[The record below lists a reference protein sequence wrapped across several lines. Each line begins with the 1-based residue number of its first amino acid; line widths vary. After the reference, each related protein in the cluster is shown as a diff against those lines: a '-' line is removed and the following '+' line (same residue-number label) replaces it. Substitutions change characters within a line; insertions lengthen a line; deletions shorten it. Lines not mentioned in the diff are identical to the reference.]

1 MTRSAED
8 TIVAI
13 STPPGRGGLGV
24 VRLSGPRAIETATL
38 LIKLPNLPLETQHAT
53 LGAFLEADSGRVL
66 DQVVVTCFRAPH
78 SYTAEDVVEISCHG
92 APVILRYLEE
102 RCLAQGARAAEP
114 GEFTL
119 RAFLNGRID
128 LTQAEAVRDLID
140 SQTLY
145 QARVA
150 AQQLEGSVSTRLKPH
165 KQVLLDLIARLEA
178 GIDFAED
185 DVAVIE
191 WQEILTGL
199 DRIRHD
205 LERVVE
211 GYEYGRI
218 VREGLTLAIVGRPNV
233 GKSSLFNRLLNEERA
248 IVTAIPG
255 TTRDLVAETANIG
268 GIPLRFV
275 DTAGIREALDE
286 VEKIGVER
294 TFSAIADSDLRLM
307 VVDSSTPWTDGDS
320 RLLEKLHP
328 LGSLLIALNKSDL
341 PPQVSEV
348 EPGFSPAPLAQHDGC
363 PYLEEVAGLGKAK
376 AGTTSYVTVRTSA
389 LTGDGIHEL
398 KEKILALAVP
408 ARDIGPE
415 GEFITNLRHQQLIKE
430 SLAGLAKS
438 REAAERQTPHEMLL
452 LDLYDALRPLDLITG
467 ATYADD
473 ILDIIFKTFCVGK

>member
-1 MTRSAED
+1 MDSPLMNRWADEPMSRSFED

-13 STPPGRGGLGV
+13 STPAGRGGLGV
-24 VRLSGPRAIETATL
+24 VRLSGASAIEIATR
-38 LIKLPNLPLETQHAT
+38 LIKLPKLPLETQRAT
-53 LGAFLEADSGRVL
+53 LGAFASVESGRVL

-92 APVILRYLEE
+92 APVILRHLEE
-102 RCLAQGARAAEP
+102 CCLAQGARAAEP

-128 LTQAEAVRDLID
+128 LTQAEAVRDLIE

-150 AQQLEGSVSTRLKPH
+150 AQQLQGSVSTRLKPH
-165 KQVLLDLIARLEA
+165 KQVLLELIARLEA

-191 WQEILTGL
+191 WQEILTRL
-199 DRIRHD
+199 DQISAD
-205 LERVVE
+205 LEKLVE

-248 IVTAIPG
+248 IVTPIPG
-255 TTRDLVAETANIG
+255 TTRDTVAETANIG

-275 DTAGIREALDE
+275 DTAGVRQALDE

-307 VVDSSTPWTDGDS
+307 VVDASAPWTEDDAA
-320 RLLEKLHP
+320 LLANLRP
-328 LGSLLIALNKSDL
+328 LGSLLVALNKSDL
-341 PPQVSEV
+341 PPQEV
-348 EPGFSPAPLAQHDGC
+348 APGFSPAHAALKGGA
-363 PYLEEVAGLGKAK
+363 
-376 AGTTSYVTVRTSA
+376 TMIVRTSA
-389 LTGDGIHEL
+389 LTGEGIPEL
-398 KEKILALAVP
+398 KDKILALAAP

-415 GEFITNLRHQQLIKE
+415 GEFITNLRHQQLIKN
-430 SLAGLAKS
+430 SLAGLAKA
-438 REAAERQTPHEMLL
+438 RQAAEQKTPHEMLL